1 MTGPE
6 HYAKAE
12 ALTKQAEGQE
22 LEWAMFTMAQAQMH
36 ATLALAA
43 ATALGQRKDPRALDT
58 NAWEGVASEWKNG

>member
-12 ALTKQAEGQE
+12 EYLEKASGSLNTEYEGYVVR
-22 LEWAMFTMAQAQMH
+22 AQVH

-43 ATALGQRKDPRALDT
+43 ATALGNTMTRGLDQD
-58 NAWEGVASEWKNG
+58 AWEGVASIWKHG